1 MKRGSASEYPW
12 SYSSHLHCHST
23 ISPSFIQSTS
33 SRVYRSSASSTYSL
47 ILSGVLVGGCC
58 CCCKKRYNFE
68 PRVRNWSIAV
78 FCGSLAYTVLWMIW
92 LLTWIEVYPDVQ
104 IVSAV
109 LSYALLLEALVFS
122 ALFTWG
128 RGWKK

>member
-1 MKRGSASEYPW
+1 
-12 SYSSHLHCHST
+12 
-23 ISPSFIQSTS
+23 
-33 SRVYRSSASSTYSL
+33 
-47 ILSGVLVGGCC
+47 
-58 CCCKKRYNFE
+58 
-68 PRVRNWSIAV
+68 
-78 FCGSLAYTVLWMIW
+78 VLWMIW